1 MATECWPDRTLGD
14 NRMWFEAKSEK
25 KKKKKKKRGESQA
38 GFLGRAAP
46 LDNGNHFTCALL
58 KLPGAAE

>member
-1 MATECWPDRTLGD
+1 
-14 NRMWFEAKSEK
+14 MWFEAKSE

-38 GFLGRAAP
+38 GFLRRAAP